1 MKQQYPA
8 NPWIQNLSVYEP
20 GKPIEEVARELGIA
34 DIDSIAKLASNE
46 NALGPSPKAVK
57 AMIACATQMH
67 RYPDG
72 GAYYLRQA
80 LARTFAVDMDTLIL
94 GTGSNELIELIAHVF
109 LRKGT
114 NIVMADRAFV
124 VYRLVAAA
132 EEAATLAVPMKGGM
146 THDLKAMLKA
156 ITPDTR
162 VVFIANPNNP
172 TGTYVEPSEI
182 DRYMDRVPD
191 HVLTVFDEAY
201 IELMPRHLQ
210 PDTLRFVREG
220 RKVILL
226 RTFSKAYGLAGL
238 RIGYGIGEPG
248 CISLL
253 HRVRQP
259 FNVNAMAQAAAIAAL
274 DDEAFVNRT
283 RRLVQQGL
291 AYFEAECARAGLQ
304 TVPSVANF
312 LLIKTGKGR
321 EVFKALQE
329 QKVIVRPMDG
339 YGLPDYV
346 RVTVGT
352 RAENVQCM
360 KALRKVLG
368 IKGARATP

>member
-1 MKQQYPA
+1 MKQNYPA
-8 NPWIQNLSVYEP
+8 NSWIKTLSVYEP
-20 GKPIEEVARELGIA
+20 GKPIEEVARELGFD
-34 DIDSIAKLASNE
+34 DIESIAKLASNE
-46 NALGPSPKAVK
+46 NPLGPSPKAIK
-57 AMIACATQMH
+57 AMIACASQMH

-72 GAYYLRQA
+72 GGYYLRQA
-80 LARTFAVDMDTLIL
+80 LAQKHNVDMDTLIL
-94 GTGSNELIELIAHVF
+94 GSGSNELIELIAHVF
-109 LRKGT
+109 LRKGL

-132 EEAATLAVPMKGGM
+132 EDASTLAVPMKGGM
-146 THDLKAMLKA
+146 THDLRALLKA

-172 TGTYVEPSEI
+172 TGTYVDPAEL
-182 DRYMDRVPD
+182 DRFMDRVPE

-201 IELMPRHLQ
+201 IELMPRELQ
-210 PDTLRFVREG
+210 PDTLRYVREG

-238 RIGYGIGEPG
+238 RIGYGVGEPG

-274 DDEAFVNRT
+274 DDESFVNKT

-291 AYFEAECARAGLQ
+291 SYFERECKRAGLE

-312 LLIKTGKGR
+312 LLIKTGRGR
-321 EVFKALQE
+321 EVFKALQLE
-329 QKVIVRPMDG
+329 KVIVRPMDG

-346 RVTVGT
+346 RVTIGT
-352 RAENVQCM
+352 AAENALCL
-360 KALRKVLG
+360 KALLKVLG
-368 IKGARATP
+368 LKKKGRR